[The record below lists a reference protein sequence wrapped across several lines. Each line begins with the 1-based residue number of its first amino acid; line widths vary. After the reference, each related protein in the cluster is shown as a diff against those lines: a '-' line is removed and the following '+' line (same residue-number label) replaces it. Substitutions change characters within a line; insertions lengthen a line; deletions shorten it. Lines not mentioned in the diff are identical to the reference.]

1 MTPDKKTLTS
11 VTYSV
16 KKSKNNTEEI
26 PGKLLAAWQA
36 FSQTTGITL
45 DGAEELIEKV
55 TTLEEEEKINNDSYS
70 LRVSYKN
77 RASFRLDPLG
87 DYEVL
92 PYSPDDVYQYLETVD
107 KPNTY
112 IYRNIQYG
120 DFSSWE
126 AEEPQFELEL
136 ELDGGER
143 IYSAEF
149 IYSGSDEAEKKA
161 GFEAFADF
169 FLKGAVR
176 EETESLLEE
185 FFKDKDAYWD
195 NHKNGVQKIDSG
207 YTISFKFQASAY
219 HFIIEVEPGRIPED
233 AKVFPSAAEQAELV
247 LDPLARVGADPT
259 VKLPET
265 VIYDE
270 NGIKIILKDSDYYVR
285 SSDVDFRINFES
297 SGLKDGMRASIQIQA
312 INGIDLVEYDLLEYA
327 RLDEEEKEDYAEF
340 SMVELKKNLPDYNG
354 ITSVTLRVDILKGE
368 LATDEKVVTV
378 EMGK

>member
-1 MTPDKKTLTS
+1 M
-11 VTYSV
+11 Y
-16 KKSKNNTEEI
+16 NIYCCRRNE
-26 PGKLLAAWQA
+26 
-36 FSQTTGITL
+36 
-45 DGAEELIEKV
+45 
-55 TTLEEEEKINNDSYS
+55 
-70 LRVSYKN
+70 SYKN

-112 IYRNIQYG
+112 IHQNIQYG

-195 NHKNGVQKIDSG
+195 NH
-207 YTISFKFQASAY
+207 
-219 HFIIEVEPGRIPED
+219 
-233 AKVFPSAAEQAELV
+233 
-247 LDPLARVGADPT
+247 
-259 VKLPET
+259 
-265 VIYDE
+265 
-270 NGIKIILKDSDYYVR
+270 
-285 SSDVDFRINFES
+285 
-297 SGLKDGMRASIQIQA
+297 
-312 INGIDLVEYDLLEYA
+312 
-327 RLDEEEKEDYAEF
+327 
-340 SMVELKKNLPDYNG
+340 
-354 ITSVTLRVDILKGE
+354 
-368 LATDEKVVTV
+368 
-378 EMGK
+378 